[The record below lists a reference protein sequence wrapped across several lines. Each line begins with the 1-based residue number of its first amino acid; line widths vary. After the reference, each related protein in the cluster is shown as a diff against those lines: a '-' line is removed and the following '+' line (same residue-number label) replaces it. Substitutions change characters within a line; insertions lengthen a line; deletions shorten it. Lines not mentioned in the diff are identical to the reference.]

1 MATNLPPPLNFP
13 NFRARKMHLTA
24 YFPHYHNTKLLGK
37 SFARRKTT
45 YEIQPVSR
53 CISIGIKN
61 ICFAALTKSF
71 ATPLFGHIT
80 KEHREIGITFRKPA
94 LVSDVDTLH
103 GCNSD
108 GQRLRLQALR
118 NNDYHI
124 MEAFEAG
131 QLASFV

>member
-1 MATNLPPPLNFP
+1 M
-13 NFRARKMHLTA
+13 
-24 YFPHYHNTKLLGK
+24 Y
-37 SFARRKTT
+37 
-45 YEIQPVSR
+45 Q
-53 CISIGIKN
+53 
-61 ICFAALTKSF
+61 TKSF

-80 KEHREIGITFRKPA
+80 KEHREIGISFSKSS

-124 MEAFEAG
+124 MEAFKAR